1 MKYDID
7 MEEFK
12 KRHNKEERIRSN
24 IKLGFKVFIQGTAL
38 VLICNLLVDYY
49 NCLGVTIST
58 DLRDRVSV
66 IITLASL
73 LVIGLY
79 GLITSDIKGRDNAN
93 RIKCLLIFI
102 LIIGMKLLLRPY
114 QSWSLV
120 CIFSIMIISLFLTVI
135 NILSFEKG
143 DLTYEELI
151 TNVKVDLIILVPCVI
166 LLTGYLISVI

>member
-7 MEEFK
+7 MDEFK
-12 KRHNKEERIRSN
+12 RRHNKEERIRSN
-24 IKLGFKVFIQGTAL
+24 IKLGFKVVVQGAML
-38 VLICNLLVDYY
+38 VLICNLLVAYY
-49 NCLGVTIST
+49 NCLGTTIST
-58 DLRDRVSV
+58 DFRGGFSI

-73 LVIGLY
+73 LVTALY
-79 GLITSDIKGRDNAN
+79 GAATSDIKGRDNAI

-102 LIIGMKLLLRPY
+102 LIIGMKLVLRPY
-114 QSWSLV
+114 QSWSLACMV
-120 CIFSIMIISLFLTVI
+120 SIMIMSLILLLI
-135 NILSFEKG
+135 NVVLFVKS